1 VRDTDDAPGWAILL
15 DADRAPTWALG
26 WLGQLVG
33 VQVPRG
39 QDPELSREAIR
50 TPAGWRRGTPGA
62 ITDAVRPLLTGSR
75 SVWLLERQ
83 PGAWAAADNPYHF
96 TVRTFTD
103 ETPNPAAVVTAVEA
117 QRPAGMVAL
126 VQQIAHNSYA
136 TRETTYATYAAAET
150 ALATYTAAETGL

>member
-1 VRDTDDAPGWAILL
+1 
-15 DADRAPTWALG
+15 
-26 WLGQLVG
+26 
-33 VQVPRG
+33 
-39 QDPELSREAIR
+39 
-50 TPAGWRRGTPGA
+50 
-62 ITDAVRPLLTGSR
+62 
-75 SVWLLERQ
+75 
-83 PGAWAAADNPYHF
+83 
-96 TVRTFTD
+96 VRTFTD